1 MYCTRLYVIPQW
13 KPYMPYIVGVSI
25 PILIRKP
32 YVPYIVGVSISILF
46 REETL
51 HII

>member
-1 MYCTRLYVIPQW
+1 MYCTRLYIIPQW
-13 KPYMPYIVGVSI
+13 KSYMPYIVGVSI
-25 PILIRKP
+25 PILIRK
-32 YVPYIVGVSISILF
+32 PYIVGVSISILF